1 MKLRHT
7 APCYTKIL
15 TELYDEG
22 RSQHVKNPQEFALM
36 NWLVKMQDT
45 LLKAAAQG
53 FISHYKA
60 IMDGTFEHELIFDS
74 QAEVLLRSL
83 KGIAFDYAFTSMS
96 IYKTEIAAN
105 SIITYL
111 LDKLVPAAL
120 EFDGEK
126 APGLMEKVS
135 FAYFRKI
142 TGRYTN
148 GQRPESLK
156 AGKCTIGFFLRQIP

>member
-1 MKLRHT
+1 
-7 APCYTKIL
+7 
-15 TELYDEG
+15 
-22 RSQHVKNPQEFALM
+22 M

-126 APGLMEKVS
+126 APGLMEEKFLSLISENYRQVYEWAAS
-135 FAYFRKI
+135 GK
-142 TGRYTN
+142 
-148 GQRPESLK
+148 PES
-156 AGKCTIGFFLRQIP
+156 GKMYYRLLLATDTISGMTDSYARDLYTDLNGIT